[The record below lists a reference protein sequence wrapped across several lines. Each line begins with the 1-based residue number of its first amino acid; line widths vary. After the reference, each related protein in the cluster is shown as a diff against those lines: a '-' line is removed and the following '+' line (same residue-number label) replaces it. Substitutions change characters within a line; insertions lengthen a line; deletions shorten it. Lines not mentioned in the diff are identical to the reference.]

1 MSFGYSTSRCMSNL
15 VGRGDRLLVP
25 VYLTWERVSVKF
37 TLRPFGRMDN
47 MTAEQIKKVS
57 LKHFAKNGYEGASL
71 AHIAEDVGIKKQ
83 SIYTHFKGKD
93 ELFIQLCRDASENE
107 IRSVINFIES
117 NQTRPIKDFLYDFL
131 LRSIDRY
138 GKNVSNKFWTRTSFF
153 PPNHL
158 NESVMNMVNQYLD
171 KLEELFIHI
180 LKKAV
185 AEGTISSI
193 IGEKRATAAFLGMLD
208 GILVEMVYGGPER
221 LTKRLDASWYVFW
234 HGLSKE

>member
-1 MSFGYSTSRCMSNL
+1 MKT
-15 VGRGDRLLVP
+15 V
-25 VYLTWERVSVKF
+25 
-37 TLRPFGRMDN
+37 
-47 MTAEQIKKVS
+47 TAEQIKEVS

-93 ELFIQLCRDASENE
+93 ELFLHLCQDANENE
-107 IRSVINFIES
+107 IKSVIHFIES
-117 NQTRPIKDFLYDFL
+117 NQTRPIKDFLSDFL

-138 GKNVSNKFWTRTSFF
+138 GENVSYQFWTRTSFF

-158 NESVMNMVNQYLD
+158 HELVMNMVNHYLD
-171 KLEELFIHI
+171 KLEELFIPI
-180 LKKAV
+180 IKKAV

-193 IGEKRATAAFLGMLD
+193 IGEERATAAFLGLLD
-208 GILVEMVYGGPER
+208 AILVEMVYGGPER

-234 HGLSKE
+234 HGLSKD